1 MRANFS
7 EEYANF
13 DRWPRI
19 LLVYYSMV
27 EEIRMVRV
35 TLYNRPGVKVD
46 TFDGSNFG
54 NLRYFRRYKQ
64 LELKNFEI
72 AALPSFVIG
81 FRRTVE
87 YIDIL

>member
-1 MRANFS
+1 
-7 EEYANF
+7 
-13 DRWPRI
+13 
-19 LLVYYSMV
+19 MV